1 MAQHQSAKTRIR
13 RNARREA
20 INGARRSR
28 VRTYVR
34 KVEEAIE
41 AGDKKAAQE
50 ALRAAQPEIHRGV
63 SKGILPSNTASR
75 QLSRFSARIKVL

>member
-13 RNARREA
+13 RNARREV

-50 ALRAAQPEIHRGV
+50 ALRAAQPEIHRGI
-63 SKGILPSNTASR
+63 SKGVLHRNTAAR

>member
-1 MAQHQSAKTRIR
+1 MAQHKSAKTRIR

-63 SKGILPSNTASR
+63 SKGILPRNTASR

>member
-50 ALRAAQPEIHRGV
+50 ALRVAQPEIHRGI
-63 SKGILPSNTASR
+63 SKGILRRNTASR

>member
-20 INGARRSR
+20 INSARRSR
-28 VRTYVR
+28 YRTFER

-41 AGDKKAAQE
+41 SGDKKAASE
-50 ALRAAQPEIHRGV
+50 ALRAAQPEIHRSV
-63 SKGILPSNTASR
+63 SKGVLHRNTAAR
-75 QLSRFSARIKVL
+75 KLSRFSARIKAL

>member
-50 ALRAAQPEIHRGV
+50 ALRAAQPEIHRGI
-63 SKGILPSNTASR
+63 SKGVLHRNTAAR